1 MKKKLIAA
9 SVVAGLALTLSGVAG
24 ASAHDK
30 GMGGKGQGLAT
41 ILDGLKTKGTLT
53 QAQVDAINKA
63 LADARATADA
73 NRDAKRAE
81 HIKVITDVLGIDAAT
96 LKSRL
101 DAGDS
106 LAKIAGDKKDALI
119 AAMVAFETKEI
130 DAAVAAGKLT
140 AAQATTMKANLK
152 DRVTAHVEATPGQGK
167 GPRGFGGP
175 MGHKGPKDSMGK
187 GRSGH

>member
-9 SVVAGLALTLSGVAG
+9 SVVAGLALTLGGVAG
-24 ASAHDK
+24 AAAHDK
-30 GMGGKGQGLAT
+30 GMGDKGRGLAT
-41 ILDGLKTKGTLT
+41 VLDGLKSKGTLT
-53 QAQVDAINKA
+53 QSQVDAITKA
-63 LADARATADA
+63 LADARATAYA

-96 LKSRL
+96 LKSRIE
-101 DAGDS
+101 AGDS
-106 LAKIAGDKKDALI
+106 LATIAGAKKDALI

-152 DRVTAHVEATPGQGK
+152 DRVTAHVEATKGMGK
-167 GPRGFGGP
+167 GPKGHF
-175 MGHKGPKDSMGK
+175 GHKGH
-187 GRSGH
+187 GRGGH

>member
-101 DAGDS
+101 DAGSS
-106 LAKIAGDKKDALI
+106 LATIAGTKKDALI

-175 MGHKGPKDSMGK
+175 MGQKGPKDSMGK
-187 GRSGH
+187 GRSGN